1 MSTVDVTP
9 LFRPFEFRSLRL
21 RNRLVM
27 APMTRY
33 FAEGGIPLPGVIDY
47 YRRRAEGGVGLI
59 VTEGVGIERPAA
71 VNHPGVPVFHGAA
84 ALRRWQSVVEAVHMA
99 GGAIA
104 PQLWHV
110 CSAPDFSGAQMPN
123 TPESPSALFAPDRP
137 FGQSMTEEDVAD
149 VIAAFARGA
158 QDAQRLGFDC
168 VEFHGAHG
176 YLIDQFFWDVTNRR
190 EDRYGGDLAGR
201 VRFAAEFIGAVREAA
216 GPELVLILRIS
227 QWKQQDYDARN
238 AGSPEA
244 LAAWLQPL
252 ADAGIDIFHC
262 SQRRLWEPEFE
273 GSPLNLAGWA
283 KKLTGCPTISVGSV
297 GLSAEFMSELRG
309 NATSEYAAIDDVLE
323 RLDREEFDLVA
334 VGRALIADPEWP
346 NKIRDG
352 RLSELLPFRRE
363 AMSTLY

>member
-1 MSTVDVTP
+1 MSTTDVSP
-9 LFRPFEFRSLRL
+9 LFRPFEHRSLRL
-21 RNRLVM
+21 HNRLVM

-33 FAEGGIPLPGVIDY
+33 FAPAGVPVPEVTDY

-59 VTEGVGIERPAA
+59 VTEGVGIDRPAS
-71 VNHPGVPVFHGAA
+71 VNNPGVPVFHGEAA
-84 ALRRWQSVVEAVHMA
+84 FGRWRETVDAVHAA

-110 CSAPDFSGAQMPN
+110 GSAPDVQGSAMPN
-123 TPESPSALFAPDRP
+123 MPESPSGLFAPDRA
-137 FGQSMTEEDVAD
+137 FGKTMTEEDVRDVAD
-149 VIAAFARGA
+149 AFARA
-158 QDAQRLGFDC
+158 ALNAQRLGFDC

-190 EDRYGGDLAGR
+190 DDRYGGDLDGR
-201 VRFAAEFIGAVREAA
+201 VRFAAEFIRSVREAV
-216 GPELVLILRIS
+216 GPELVLILRVS
-227 QWKQQDYDARN
+227 QWKQQDYEARN
-238 AGSPEA
+238 ADTPDT

-273 GSPLNLAGWA
+273 GSSLNLAGWT

-297 GLSAEFMSELRG
+297 GLSVEFSSELRG
-309 NATSEYAAIDDVLE
+309 TATSEHAAIDDMLE

-346 NKIRDG
+346 NKIREG
-352 RLSELLPFRRE
+352 RTGELLPFRRE
-363 AMSTLY
+363 AMSTLF